1 MEKRKLG
8 AIDENL
14 KMQIKALNIEDI
26 ETLAEDLFDMDSIED
41 LQQWLSKF

>member
-1 MEKRKLG
+1 MERSHRG
-8 AIDENL
+8 VINEDL
-14 KMQIKALNIEDI
+14 KTKVKALNIDNL